1 MIPDYLEF
9 NMVRINRY
17 QVMQVSKPLISKYFK
32 QLKEKIYTPEDI
44 QKIFNSNREEWR
56 LLRSTKI
63 GDFIKFIIENKLV
76 KEIAIQMPNNTAK
89 KRYIQEKVS
98 IYKVALSIDTNTFL
112 SHYTALY
119 LHNLTDNII
128 KDIYTNKELTKK
140 TVRVNKL
147 IQENIDRA
155 FSRPMRVSRQAASSG
170 EYRIF
175 LLNSKNFEKLGV
187 IDFKKDGEV
196 IYLTNIERTL
206 IDAAVRPNYS
216 GGVTEVL
223 NAFKKAKGKFS
234 VNKLKAMLKKMDYIY
249 PYHQIIGFYLE
260 KAGYEER
267 LIKLFEDF
275 EIKYNFYLTYR
286 MKQKDFNDRW
296 KLFFPKEF

>member
-1 MIPDYLEF
+1 MA
-9 NMVRINRY
+9 RISRY
-17 QVMQVSKPLISKYFK
+17 QVMRVSKTLISKYFG

-44 QKIFNSNREEWR
+44 HNIFYDNREEWR
-56 LLRSTKI
+56 FLKVTKI

-76 KEIAIQMPNNTAK
+76 KEIKIKMPNNTV
-89 KRYIQEKVS
+89 KRRYVKGKVS
-98 IYKVALSIDTNTFL
+98 VYKIALSIDSDTFL
-112 SHYTALY
+112 SHYTSLY

-128 KDIYTNKELTKK
+128 KDVYTNKELTRK
-140 TVRVNKL
+140 TVRTNKL

-155 FSRPMRVSRQAASSG
+155 FSRPMRVSRQVASCG

-187 IDFKKDGEV
+187 INWKKDGEV

-234 VNKLKAMLKKMDYIY
+234 VNKLKAMLKKMNHIY
-249 PYHQIIGFYLE
+249 PYHQTIGFYLE

-275 EIKYNFYLTYR
+275 KIKYNFYLTYK

-296 KLFFPKEF
+296 KLFFPKGF

>member
-1 MIPDYLEF
+1 MG
-9 NMVRINRY
+9 RIDRY
-17 QVMQVSKPLISKYFK
+17 QVMRVSKPLISNYFS

-44 QKIFNSNREEWR
+44 HNIFYNNRKEWR
-56 LLRSTKI
+56 FLKVTKI
-63 GDFIKFIIENKLV
+63 GDFIEFIIENKLV
-76 KEIAIQMPNNTAK
+76 KEIKIKMPNNTVKRRYAK
-89 KRYIQEKVS
+89 GKVS
-98 IYKVALSIDTNTFL
+98 VYKIALSIDSDTFL

-147 IQENIDRA
+147 IQENIDRV
-155 FSRPMRVSRQAASSG
+155 FSRPMRVSKQIASFG
-170 EYRIF
+170 GYGIF
-175 LLNSKNFEKLGV
+175 LLNSKNYEKLGV
-187 IDFKKDGEV
+187 IDSKIDKEV

-206 IDAAVRPNYS
+206 IDAAVRPNYA

-234 VNKLKAMLKKMDYIY
+234 VNKLKAILKKMNYIY
-249 PYHQIIGFYLE
+249 PYHQAIGFYLE

-275 EIKYNFYLTYR
+275 EIKYNFYLTYK

-296 KLFFPKEF
+296 KLFFPKGF

>member
-1 MIPDYLEF
+1 MA
-9 NMVRINRY
+9 RINRY
-17 QVMQVSKPLISKYFK
+17 QVMQVSKTLIAKYFN
-32 QLKEKIYTPEDI
+32 QLKERIYTPEDI
-44 QKIFNSNREEWR
+44 HKIFNSNREEWR

-76 KEIAIQMPNNTAK
+76 KEIEIKMPNNTVK
-89 KRYIQEKVS
+89 KRYVQGKVS
-98 IYKVALSIDTNTFL
+98 IYKIALSIDTNTFL

-128 KDIYTNKELTKK
+128 KDVYTNKELTRK

-155 FSRPMRVSRQAASSG
+155 FSRPMRVSRQAASCR

-187 IDFKKDGEV
+187 VDLKKDGEI

-206 IDAAVRPNYS
+206 IDAAVRPSYS
-216 GGVTEVL
+216 GGVSEVL

-234 VNKLKAMLKKMDYIY
+234 VNKLKAMLKKMNYIY
-249 PYHQIIGFYLE
+249 PYHQTIGFYLE
-260 KAGYEER
+260 KADYEER

-275 EIKYNFYLTYR
+275 EIKYNFYLTYK
-286 MKQKDFNDRW
+286 MKQKDFNSRW
-296 KLFFPKEF
+296 KLFFPKGF

>member
-1 MIPDYLEF
+1 MA
-9 NMVRINRY
+9 RINRY
-17 QVMQVSKPLISKYFK
+17 QVMQVSKPLISKYFG

-44 QKIFNSNREEWR
+44 HKIFYDNREEWR
-56 LLRSTKI
+56 FLKVTKI
-63 GDFIKFIIENKLV
+63 GDFIEFIIENKLV
-76 KEIAIQMPNNTAK
+76 KEIKIKMPNNTVKRRYAK
-89 KRYIQEKVS
+89 GKVS
-98 IYKVALSIDTNTFL
+98 VYKIALSIDSDTFL

-147 IQENIDRA
+147 IQENIDRV
-155 FSRPMRVSRQAASSG
+155 FSRPMRVSKQIASFG
-170 EYRIF
+170 GYGIF
-175 LLNSKNFEKLGV
+175 LLNSKNYEKLGV
-187 IDFKKDGEV
+187 IDSKIDKEV

-206 IDAAVRPNYS
+206 IDAAVRPNYA

-234 VNKLKAMLKKMDYIY
+234 VNKLKAILKKMNYIY
-249 PYHQIIGFYLE
+249 PYHQAIGFYLE

-275 EIKYNFYLTYR
+275 EIKYNFYLTYK

-296 KLFFPKEF
+296 KLFFPKGF

>member
-1 MIPDYLEF
+1 MA
-9 NMVRINRY
+9 RIDRY
-17 QVMQVSKPLISKYFK
+17 QVMRVSKPLISKYFG

-44 QKIFNSNREEWR
+44 HNIFYDNREEWR
-56 LLRSTKI
+56 FLKVTKI

-76 KEIAIQMPNNTAK
+76 KEIKIKMPNNTV
-89 KRYIQEKVS
+89 KRRYVQGKVS
-98 IYKVALSIDTNTFL
+98 VYKIALSIDSDTFL
-112 SHYTALY
+112 SHYTSLY

-128 KDIYTNKELTKK
+128 KDVYTNKELTKK

-155 FSRPMRVSRQAASSG
+155 FSRPMRVSKQIASYG

-187 IDFKKDGEV
+187 IDSKIDEEV

-206 IDAAVRPNYS
+206 IDAAVRPNYA

-234 VNKLKAMLKKMDYIY
+234 VNKLKAMLKKMNYIY
-249 PYHQIIGFYLE
+249 PYHQTIGFYLE

-275 EIKYNFYLTYR
+275 KIKYNFYLTYK

-296 KLFFPKEF
+296 KLFFPKGF

>member
-1 MIPDYLEF
+1 
-9 NMVRINRY
+9 
-17 QVMQVSKPLISKYFK
+17 MQVSKPLISKYFRG
-32 QLKEKIYTPEDI
+32 LKEKIHTPEDI
-44 QKIFNSNREEWR
+44 YKIFYDNREDWR
-56 LLRSTKI
+56 LLKVTKI
-63 GDFIKFIIENKLV
+63 RDFIEFIIENKLV
-76 KEIAIQMPNNTAK
+76 KEIKIKMPNNSIK
-89 KRYIQEKVS
+89 KRYIKGKVS
-98 IYKVALSIDTNTFL
+98 IYKIALSIDSNTFL

-128 KDIYTNKELTKK
+128 KDVYVNKELARK
-140 TVRVNKL
+140 TERVNKL

-155 FSRPMRVSRQAASSG
+155 FSRPMRVSKQIASFG

-187 IDFKKDGEV
+187 IDSKIDEEV

-206 IDAAVRPNYS
+206 IDAAVRPNYA

-223 NAFKKAKGKFS
+223 NAFKKAKGRFS
-234 VNKLKAMLKKMDYIY
+234 VNKLKAMLKKMNYIY
-249 PYHQIIGFYLE
+249 PYHQTIGFYLE

-275 EIKYNFYLTYR
+275 EIKYNFYLTYKI
-286 MKQKDFNDRW
+286 KQKDFNDRW
-296 KLFFPKEF
+296 KLFFPKGF

>member
-1 MIPDYLEF
+1 LPQKSNCPE
-9 NMVRINRY
+9 VRK
-17 QVMQVSKPLISKYFK
+17 V
-32 QLKEKIYTPEDI
+32 
-44 QKIFNSNREEWR
+44 
-56 LLRSTKI
+56 TKI

-76 KEIAIQMPNNTAK
+76 KEIKIKMPNNTV
-89 KRYIQEKVS
+89 KRRYVKGKVS
-98 IYKVALSIDTNTFL
+98 VYKIALSIDSDTFL
-112 SHYTALY
+112 SHYTSLY

-128 KDIYTNKELTKK
+128 KDVYTNKELTKK

-155 FSRPMRVSRQAASSG
+155 FSRPMRVSKQIASYG

-187 IDFKKDGEV
+187 IDSKIDEEV

-206 IDAAVRPNYS
+206 IDAAVRPNYA

-223 NAFKKAKGKFS
+223 DAFKKAKGKFS
-234 VNKLKAMLKKMDYIY
+234 VNKLKAMLKKMNHIY
-249 PYHQIIGFYLE
+249 PYHQTIGFYLE

-275 EIKYNFYLTYR
+275 KIKYNFYLTYK

-296 KLFFPKEF
+296 KLFFPKGF

>member
-1 MIPDYLEF
+1 
-9 NMVRINRY
+9 MVRINRY
-17 QVMQVSKPLISKYFK
+17 QVMQVSKPLIAKYFN
-32 QLKEKIYTPEDI
+32 QLKEKIYAPEDVH
-44 QKIFNSNREEWR
+44 KIFNSNREEWR

-76 KEIAIQMPNNTAK
+76 KEIEIKMSNNTVK
-89 KRYIQEKVS
+89 KRYVQGKVS
-98 IYKVALSIDTNTFL
+98 IYKIALSIDSNNFL

-128 KDIYTNKELTKK
+128 KDVYTNKELTRK
-140 TVRVNKL
+140 TLRVNKL

-155 FSRPMRVSRQAASSG
+155 FSRPMRMSRQVASSG

-187 IDFKKDGEV
+187 VDLKKDGEV

-234 VNKLKAMLKKMDYIY
+234 VNKLKAMLKKMNYVY
-249 PYHQIIGFYLE
+249 PYHQTIGFYLE

-275 EIKYNFYLTYR
+275 EIKYNFYLTYK
-286 MKQKDFNDRW
+286 MKQKEFNDRW
-296 KLFFPKEF
+296 KLFFPKGF

>member
-1 MIPDYLEF
+1 MA
-9 NMVRINRY
+9 RINRY
-17 QVMQVSKPLISKYFK
+17 QVMQVSKPLISKYFG

-44 QKIFNSNREEWR
+44 HNIFYDNREEWR
-56 LLRSTKI
+56 FLKVTKI

-76 KEIAIQMPNNTAK
+76 KEIKIKMPNNTV
-89 KRYIQEKVS
+89 KRRYVKGKVS
-98 IYKVALSIDTNTFL
+98 VYKIALSIDSDTFL

-155 FSRPMRVSRQAASSG
+155 FSRPMRVSKQIASFG
-170 EYRIF
+170 EYGIF

-187 IDFKKDGEV
+187 IDSKIDKEV

-206 IDAAVRPNYS
+206 IDAVVRPNYA

-234 VNKLKAMLKKMDYIY
+234 VNKLKAMLKKMNYIY
-249 PYHQIIGFYLE
+249 PYRQTIGFYLE

-275 EIKYNFYLTYR
+275 EIKYNFYLTYK

-296 KLFFPKEF
+296 KLFFPKGF